1 MNRQPSRIFFV
12 EDHPMVLDVVRDF
25 IAAISDLQMCG
36 VSSSAEEALE
46 ILPKAAPDLV
56 LVDTALGRMN
66 GIDFVAEAQ
75 QRWPGLAC
83 LMLSGHGHEHYV
95 ARALNV
101 GARGYV
107 LKGDPSELP
116 DAIRFVLR
124 GGRYLSPNLRVPGQV

>member
-1 MNRQPSRIFFV
+1 MNSQPTRVFFV
-12 EDHPMVLDVVRDF
+12 EDHPKVLEIVRDF
-25 IAAISDLQMCG
+25 IAAIPDLQLCG

-46 ILPKAAPDLV
+46 TLPTATPDLV

-83 LMLSGHGHEHYV
+83 LMLSGYGDEHYV

-116 DAIRFVLR
+116 RAIRSVL
-124 GGRYLSPNLRVPGQV
+124 GGGLYLSPNLRVPGRV

>member
-1 MNRQPSRIFFV
+1 MNNRPSRIFFV
-12 EDHPMVLDVVRDF
+12 EDHPSVLEVVRDF
-25 IAAISDLQMCG
+25 IAAISDLHMCG

-46 ILPKAAPDLV
+46 ILPTAAPDLV

-66 GIDFVAEAQ
+66 GIDFVAEVQ

-83 LMLSGHGHEHYV
+83 LMLSGYGHAHYV

-116 DAIRFVLR
+116 QAIRSVLG
-124 GGRYLSPNLRVPGQV
+124 GGRYLSPNLVVPGLV

>member
-1 MNRQPSRIFFV
+1 MSNRPSRIFFV
-12 EDHPMVLDVVRDF
+12 EDHPMTLAVVRDF
-25 IAAISDLQMCG
+25 ISVMSDLHMCG
-36 VSSSAEEALE
+36 ESSSAEAALE
-46 ILPKAAPDLV
+46 LLDVTAPDLL

-66 GIDFVAEAQ
+66 GIDFVAEVQ
-75 QRWPGLAC
+75 KRWPGLPC

-116 DAIRFVLR
+116 KAIRSVLD
-124 GGRYLSPNLRVPGQV
+124 GGRYLSPSLLVSGLV

>member
-1 MNRQPSRIFFV
+1 MSNRPTRIFFV
-12 EDHPMVLDVVRDF
+12 EDHPLTLAIVREF
-25 IAAISDLQMCG
+25 ISVISDLQVCG
-36 VSSSAEEALE
+36 ESSSAEEALE
-46 ILPKAAPDLV
+46 ILDVAAPDLV

-66 GIDFVAEAQ
+66 GIDFVAEVQ
-75 QRWPGLAC
+75 QRWPGLPC

-116 DAIRFVLR
+116 QAIRSVLE
-124 GGRYLSPNLRVPGQV
+124 GGQYLSPELPVSGLV